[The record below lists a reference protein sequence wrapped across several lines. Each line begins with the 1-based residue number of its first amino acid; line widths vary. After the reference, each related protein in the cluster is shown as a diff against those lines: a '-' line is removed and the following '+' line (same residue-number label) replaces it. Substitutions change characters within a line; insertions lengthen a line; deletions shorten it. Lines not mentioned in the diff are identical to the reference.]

1 MINFYHSSTF
11 SFEFSSILCH
21 QFCIRAI
28 SSAGCWHELK
38 IELTVGL
45 LKLTTE
51 RKMWLRSIKPFYLL
65 NSFKKSSKPPWILS
79 SLLSYTDSPYSKA
92 KASPL
97 QVCHST
103 VIIFCYTLLLP
114 CTWTTLYIIFSLL
127 LLAILV
133 MGCFGLYAG
142 NQNERQI

>member
-1 MINFYHSSTF
+1 
-11 SFEFSSILCH
+11 
-21 QFCIRAI
+21 
-28 SSAGCWHELK
+28 
-38 IELTVGL
+38 VGL
-45 LKLTTE
+45 FKLTTE

-103 VIIFCYTLLLP
+103 VIIFFYTLLLP
-114 CTWTTLYIIFSLL
+114 CTWTALYIIFSLL

-133 MGCFGLYAG
+133 MGYFGLYAG